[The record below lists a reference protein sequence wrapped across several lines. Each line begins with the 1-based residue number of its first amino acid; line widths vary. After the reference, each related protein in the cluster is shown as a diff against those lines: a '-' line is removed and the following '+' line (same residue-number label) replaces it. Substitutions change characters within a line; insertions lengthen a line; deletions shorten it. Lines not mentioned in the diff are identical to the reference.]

1 MPGPGEPI
9 GADTVDP
16 EAMFQSLARAAF
28 ALLLAFGAAAGAH
41 AQEVDASNATA
52 LPIWHQDRLQ
62 GFLLL
67 EPAQANANS
76 RWRFGGESSSGAAT
90 GTSDSLGLLCERGI
104 GSSLGSLSECN
115 VASLGVALSRPT
127 GRIGLAVGEARSR
140 LPAWLTPRGDRVEQT
155 DLTVFAERNV
165 GSEGVVSI
173 GGTLAR
179 ARIVSPGEVPMLA
192 DRWTSRSLRVGGSI
206 GNFGASIVG
215 RVVDVP
221 GQPEDWQGYGVGLT
235 WRTPWSGKLSVGADN
250 VVTRGRNPFSPKATD
265 EEEGAIPYVRYEQDL

>member
-1 MPGPGEPI
+1 MLQP
-9 GADTVDP
+9 
-16 EAMFQSLARAAF
+16 LARAAF
-28 ALLLAFGAAAGAH
+28 ALLLAFGAVAGAH
-41 AQEVDASNATA
+41 AQEADGSGATA

-67 EPAQANANS
+67 EPAKDDSA
-76 RWRFGGESSSGAAT
+76 RWRFGGEAVGT
-90 GTSDSLGLLCERGI
+90 GVGGPDSLGLLCNRGI
-104 GSSLGSLSECN
+104 GTSLGSLSDCN
-115 VASLGVALSRPT
+115 VASLGAALSRPA
-127 GRIGLAVGEARSR
+127 GRIGLAVGESRSR
-140 LPAWLTPRGDRVEQT
+140 LPSWLTPRGDRVEQT

-235 WRTPWSGKLSVGADN
+235 WRTPWSGRLSVGADN
-250 VVTRGRNPFSPKATD
+250 VVTRGRNPFSPQSGD

>member
-9 GADTVDP
+9 RADTVDP
-16 EAMFQSLARAAF
+16 QVMFQPLARTAF
-28 ALLLAFGAAAGAH
+28 AMLLAFGAVAGVH
-41 AQEVDASNATA
+41 AQDADETATA
-52 LPIWHQDRLQ
+52 LPIWHEDRLE

-67 EPAQANANS
+67 EPAQANS
-76 RWRFGGESSSGAAT
+76 TRWRFGRDAAGERVGAAT
-90 GTSDSLGLLCERGI
+90 PGSLGLLCERGI
-104 GSSLGSLSECN
+104 GSSLGSLSDCN
-115 VASLGVALSRPT
+115 VASLGAGFLRPA
-127 GRIGLAVGEARSR
+127 GRLGVSVGESRTR

-155 DLTVFAERNV
+155 DLTVFAERNI

-250 VVTRGRNPFSPKATD
+250 VVTRGRNPFSPQTNG

>member
-1 MPGPGEPI
+1 MSL
-9 GADTVDP
+9 T
-16 EAMFQSLARAAF
+16 LARAAF
-28 ALLLAFGAAAGAH
+28 ALVLAFGAVAGAR
-41 AQEVDASNATA
+41 AQDAADATA

-67 EPAQANANS
+67 EPQKNGEA
-76 RWRFGGESSSGAAT
+76 RWQFGRTPASSQS
-90 GTSDSLGLLCERGI
+90 SLGLLCDRGI
-104 GSSLGSLSECN
+104 GSSLVSLSDCS
-115 VASLGVALSRPT
+115 VATLGAGISRPS
-127 GRIGLAVGEARSR
+127 GRFGLSVGESLSR
-140 LPAWLTPRGDRVEQT
+140 LPAWMTPRGDRVEQT

-192 DRWTSRSLRVGGSI
+192 DRWSSRTLRVGGSI

-250 VVTRGRNPFSPKATD
+250 VVTRGRNPFSPQANG